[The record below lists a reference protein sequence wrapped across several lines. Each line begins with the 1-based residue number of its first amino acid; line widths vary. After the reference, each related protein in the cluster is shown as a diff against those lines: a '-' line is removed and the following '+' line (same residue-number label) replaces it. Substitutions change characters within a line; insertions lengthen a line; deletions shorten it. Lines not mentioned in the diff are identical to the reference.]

1 MTGELSPRL
10 NMILSLSPKAGSYCD
25 IGTDHGFIALALAQ
39 RGGRVLAVDI
49 NSAPLKAAE
58 ANVRRLGVKNVELRR
73 SDGFSAVREGE
84 ADCAVMAG
92 MGGDLIKR
100 IISAGIKG
108 AGHLV
113 LQPQS
118 LIFELRDFLVENG
131 FDIVDEELCREDDR
145 FYVAMLVRPGS
156 GPTSLSEIEKRL
168 GPVLMKKRPPLFG
181 DYVNDEIRK
190 LRLALSK
197 IERSG
202 AVTANKAEYERLIR
216 LYGGILNDKTQ

>member
-10 NMILSLSPKAGSYCD
+10 NMILSLAPEAGSYCD
-25 IGTDHGFIALALAQ
+25 IGTDHGFIAIALAQ
-39 RGGRVLAVDI
+39 RGSRVLAVDI

-73 SDGFSAVREGE
+73 SDGFSAVGEGE
-84 ADCAVMAG
+84 AECAVLAG

-100 IISAGIKG
+100 IISSGIKG
-108 AGHLV
+108 TKYLV

-118 LIFELRDFLVENG
+118 LIYELRDFLAENG
-131 FDIVDEELCREDDR
+131 FVTLDEALCREEDR
-145 FYVAMLVRPGS
+145 FYVSMLIRPGN
-156 GPTSLSEIEKRL
+156 GPISLSETEKRL
-168 GPVLMKKRPPLFG
+168 GPVLLKKRPSLFV

-197 IERSG
+197 IEHNG
-202 AVTANKAEYERLIR
+202 AVTANKAEYERLIA
-216 LYGGILNDKTQ
+216 LYGGILNDQAK

>member
-10 NMILSLSPKAGSYCD
+10 NMIVSLAPKAGSYCD

-39 RGGRVLAVDI
+39 RGARVLAVDI

-73 SDGFSAVREGE
+73 SDGFSAVGEGE
-84 ADCAVMAG
+84 AECAVLAG

-100 IISAGIKG
+100 IISSGIKG
-108 AGHLV
+108 TGHLV

-118 LIFELRDFLVENG
+118 LIFELRDFLAENG
-131 FDIVDEELCREDDR
+131 FITLDEALCREEDR
-145 FYVAMLVRPGS
+145 FYVSMLIRPGN
-156 GPTSLSEIEKRL
+156 GPISLSETEKRL
-168 GPVLMKKRPPLFG
+168 GPVLLKKRPPLFK

-197 IERSG
+197 IEHNG
-202 AVTANKAEYERLIR
+202 AVTANKAEYERLIA
-216 LYGGILNDKTQ
+216 LYGGVING